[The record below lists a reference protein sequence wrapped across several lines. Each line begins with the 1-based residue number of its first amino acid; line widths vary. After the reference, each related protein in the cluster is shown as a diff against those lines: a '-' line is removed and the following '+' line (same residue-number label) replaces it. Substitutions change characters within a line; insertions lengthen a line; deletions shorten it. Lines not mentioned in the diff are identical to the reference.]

1 MAVTNLA
8 SDQRD
13 HVARMARF
21 SLDAVKVAN
30 QTPIIAADP
39 DEMGYVNLR
48 VGMLLY
54 LSHWSWPTHEPYDGR
69 VPLWTRRCQRRWTSQ
84 PSLLPV

>member
-1 MAVTNLA
+1 MLASPQVTALHAHAYCLTHRDSYMAVTNLA
-8 SDQRD
+8 SEQRD

-48 VGMLLY
+48 VGRL
-54 LSHWSWPTHEPYDGR
+54 
-69 VPLWTRRCQRRWTSQ
+69 
-84 PSLLPV
+84 